1 MWTSGS
7 WAAALRGEG
16 PALLLGLAAWLPLR
30 ALGKRCGLLP
40 CSFAACLSLWEDR
53 RGALSLQHSGF
64 KTHRTGVVCF
74 FTDGLLIQKS
84 RSKESKRV
92 DF

>member
-7 WAAALRGEG
+7 WAAALGGEG

-53 RGALSLQHSGF
+53 RERYPYNIQASEHTELGLSAFSQMD
-64 KTHRTGVVCF
+64 C
-74 FTDGLLIQKS
+74 
-84 RSKESKRV
+84 
-92 DF
+92 